1 MRHTAKLSLGRD
13 IREVAV
19 SDVIDVT
26 QAIMTKTLE
35 TGTSKTSHNELS
47 EIPFIG
53 ERVRDFFDIQQRQR
67 DLARMTKED
76 FSADED

>member
-19 SDVIDVT
+19 CDVIDVT

-35 TGTSKTSHNELS
+35 TGTSKVSHNELS
-47 EIPFIG
+47 ELSYIG
-53 ERVRDFFDIQQRQR
+53 ERVRDTFDVQQRQR

-76 FSADED
+76 FTADED